1 MHYIKILF
9 GGNCKEW
16 FILATLI
23 KKFNIIMNIIWYTL
37 LTITNNEVIQYALF
51 INLA

>member
-37 LTITNNEVIQYALF
+37 LTNNEVIQYALF